1 MAFGQNQNLSHTGPE
16 YLRDYQ
22 HASRVFRSNA
32 YANAPRFKFSFHV
45 YFTLNIV
52 DIPPLQN
59 IFGTNQSTIGLLV
72 KTIQLP
78 QYQIQTDVLNQYN
91 RKRIVQKK
99 IEYQP
104 IQIEFHDDGN
114 DLIRTLWYNYY
125 SYYYKDPSQQYG
137 NQSNTNGALGVNSNT
152 PAGFNY
158 NNRDIYANDRSV
170 NDWGF
175 IGESYSDGTS
185 SADGKPPFFR
195 DIRIYGFN
203 QHKYA
208 EYVLI
213 NPIIT
218 TWNHDTYNYSED
230 GGIMNNTTTI
240 TYETVKYYAGGIG
253 TQRPDENVIGFADP
267 NAYDQGPSP
276 LSTPGGTSQITGQ
289 GGQLQM
295 GQGQRQDLSTGTV
308 VNPVGAVQTANIQTQ
323 QRNTAQQQ
331 LVVPN
336 SSQLRTNTLQS
347 DLPGAARPQPNS
359 SGTGINF
366 PTPPRQFNPTTGE
379 LGPSPGSDLPISA

>member
-1 MAFGQNQNLSHTGPE
+1 MAFGQNQNLNWQGPG

-22 HASRVFRSNA
+22 HASKVFRTNA
-32 YANAPRFKFSFHV
+32 YANAPRLKFLFHV
-45 YFTLNIV
+45 YFTLNTV

-59 IFGTNQSTIGLLV
+59 IFGTNTSTIGLLV
-72 KTIQLP
+72 KNIQLP
-78 QYQIQTDVLNQYN
+78 QYQIQTDTLNQYN

-99 IEYQP
+99 IDYQP

-125 SYYYKDPSQQYG
+125 SYYYKDPSQKYES
-137 NQSNTNGALGVNSNT
+137 QSNTNGALGVNSNS

-158 NNRDIYANDRSV
+158 NNRDIYANDRLV

-175 IGESYSDGTS
+175 IGESYSDGTR
-185 SADGKPPFFR
+185 SASGKPPFFR

-230 GGIMNNTTTI
+230 GGVMNNTTTI
-240 TYETVKYYAGGIG
+240 AYETVKYYAGGIG
-253 TQRPDENVIGFADP
+253 TERPDQNVIGFADP

-276 LSTPGGTSQITGQ
+276 LTTLGGTSQITSN

-295 GQGQRQDLSTGTV
+295 GQGQRQDLSAQTV
-308 VNPVGAVQTANIQTQ
+308 ANPVGSVQTSNIQTQ
-323 QRNTAQQQ
+323 QRNPAQYQTV
-331 LVVPN
+331 LPN
-336 SSQLRTNTLQS
+336 GTQNRTNTLQS
-347 DLPGAARPQPNS
+347 NLAGASRPQPNF

-366 PTPPRQFNPTTGE
+366 PTPPR
-379 LGPSPGSDLPISA
+379 